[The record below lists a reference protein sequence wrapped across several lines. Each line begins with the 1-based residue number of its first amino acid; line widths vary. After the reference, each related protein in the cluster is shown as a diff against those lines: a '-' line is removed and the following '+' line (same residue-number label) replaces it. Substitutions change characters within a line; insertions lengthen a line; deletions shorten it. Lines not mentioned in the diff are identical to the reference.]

1 MIIFGV
7 LPDGRDKWTIFL
19 KGCVGSEELCII
31 NTPLIL
37 VYTGYHNPVLEI
49 PGSLSKSR
57 KRLEFVERPRV
68 ITRASKNK
76 ILRLGE
82 RVLVVYIYIGI
93 SIRFEVREII
103 LILPLSV
110 RVREILNG
118 EI

>member
-1 MIIFGV
+1 MDNIFE
-7 LPDGRDKWTIFL
+7 R
-19 KGCVGSEELCII
+19 VGTVREELSL
-31 NTPLIL
+31 NTGNIYLG
-37 VYTGYHNPVLEI
+37 TGYHNPVLEI
-49 PGSLSKSR
+49 PGSLSKSM

-68 ITRASKNK
+68 ITRASKKK

-93 SIRFEVREII
+93 RIRFGVREII